1 MSSDRELLVWLVG
14 FHDGLHGDLADA
26 VRGAGGRALF
36 LTGPPEGSASPAP
49 RCVFLDADGLG
60 PDTEAVVQA
69 LVADG
74 IPAGVVATE
83 PSPEQAR
90 AMGRAGAEDFRAKPL
105 TAEVVHALVRRDPAA
120 GESGFITESPA
131 MRQLLKKVKKLAGS
145 DGAGLLCGAS
155 GTGKERLAA
164 FIHEHSPRRDGP
176 LVAVNCAS
184 LPEGLLES
192 ELFGHEKGAFTGA
205 DQRREGRFQQAQDG
219 TLLLDEITEM
229 PVDLQAKLLRVLQ
242 EGVVDRVGGHRPESV
257 NVRVLATTNRDPE
270 TAVAEG
276 QLRAD
281 LLYRLSVVRV
291 RLPDLAQRAEDIPV
305 LAEHFVRLYVQR
317 YGRPIEGLDQAAR
330 DYLQNRSWPGNV
342 RELENAIHRAVVL
355 SDKRRLSVGD
365 LTEDELSIES
375 VSAPSGQFGGDSVAP
390 VGSSSEERLPEAD
403 LTIQEM
409 EDLLIART
417 LERVGG
423 NRTRAAELLGI
434 SIRTLRNKL
443 NRPREREA

>member
-1 MSSDRELLVWLVG
+1 MSSGREPGVWLVG
-14 FHDGLHGDLADA
+14 FDDSLHGDLADA
-26 VRGAGGRALF
+26 VQGAGGRALF
-36 LTGPPEGSASPAP
+36 LAAVPEGKASAAP
-49 RCVFLDADGLG
+49 RCAFLDADGLG
-60 PDTEAVVQA
+60 ADTEAVLQQ
-69 LVADG
+69 LVAYG
-74 IPAGVVATE
+74 IPAGVVAAE

-90 AMGRAGAEDFRAKPL
+90 ALGRAGAEDFRAKPL
-105 TAEVVHALVRRDPAA
+105 TAEVVRALVRRDAA
-120 GESGFITESPA
+120 GADSGFITESPA
-131 MRQLLKKVKKLAGS
+131 MQNLLEKVKKLAAS
-145 DGAGLLCGAS
+145 DGAGLLCGSS

-164 FIHEHSPRRDGP
+164 FIHEHSPRRGGP

-205 DQRREGRFQQAQDG
+205 DQRREGRFQQAHGG

-229 PVDLQAKLLRVLQ
+229 AVDLQAKFLRVLQ

-270 TAVAEG
+270 TAVTAG
-276 QLRAD
+276 QLRED

-291 RLPDLAQRAEDIPV
+291 RLPDLAQRSEDIPV
-305 LAEHFVRLYVQR
+305 LAEHFVHLYAHR
-317 YGRPIEGLDQAAR
+317 YGRAIEGLDPAAR
-330 DYLQNRSWPGNV
+330 DYLHKQSWPGNV

-355 SDKRRLSVGD
+355 SDKRRLGVAD
-365 LTEDELSIES
+365 LTLDELSIES
-375 VSAPSGQFGGDSVAP
+375 VTRPTAGATADAVSSPPGGGD
-390 VGSSSEERLPEAD
+390 GLPESD

-409 EDLLIART
+409 EDLLISRT

-443 NRPREREA
+443 NRPRESEA

>member
-1 MSSDRELLVWLVG
+1 MSSGREPLVWLVG
-14 FHDGLHGDLADA
+14 FDDSRHGDLADA

-36 LTGPPEGSASPAP
+36 LAEVPEGSASRSP
-49 RCVFLDADGLG
+49 RCAFLDADGLG
-60 PDTEAVVQA
+60 PDTESVLEQ
-69 LVADG
+69 LVGEG
-74 IPAGVVATE
+74 IPAGIVAAE

-90 AMGRAGAEDFRAKPL
+90 ALGRAGAEDYRAKPL
-105 TAEVVHALVRRDPAA
+105 TTEVVRALIRRDPDG

-131 MRQLLKKVKKLAGS
+131 MQHLLEKVKKLAAS
-145 DGAGLLCGAS
+145 DGAGLLGGSS

-164 FIHEHSPRRDGP
+164 FIHEHSPRRGGP
-176 LVAVNCAS
+176 FVAVNCAS

-205 DQRREGRFQQAQDG
+205 DQRREGRFQQAHGG

-229 PVDLQAKLLRVLQ
+229 PVELQAKLLRVLQ

-257 NVRVLATTNRDPE
+257 NVRVVATTNRDPE
-270 TAVAEG
+270 TAVEAG
-276 QLRAD
+276 KLRED

-291 RLPDLAQRAEDIPV
+291 RLPELAQRPEDIPV
-305 LAEHFVRLYVQR
+305 LAEYFVRLYAQR
-317 YGRPIEGLDQAAR
+317 YGRSVEGLDAAAR

-355 SDKRRLSVGD
+355 SDKRRIGVAD

-375 VSAPSGQFGGDSVAP
+375 VAPSASALGGDVALSG
-390 VGSSSEERLPEAD
+390 GSSGEVLPEAD

-409 EDLLIART
+409 EELLIART

-443 NRPREREA
+443 NRPRESEA